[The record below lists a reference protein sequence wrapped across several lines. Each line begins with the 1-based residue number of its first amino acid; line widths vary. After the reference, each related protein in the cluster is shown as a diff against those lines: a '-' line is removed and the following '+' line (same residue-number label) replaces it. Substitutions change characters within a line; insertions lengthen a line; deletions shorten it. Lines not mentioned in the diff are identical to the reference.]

1 MHLTKQVIV
10 ATAAAAA
17 AMTLMAGAANASAID
32 SPWGHGSPVVAVT
45 HVTNDGTVPGYGG
58 SWASDSITRTATVSG
73 GTAVA
78 PSYCGDTTGSCYS
91 YTAQVLDLGSFTATS
106 GALTP
111 NQVTPGKTIKSAVW
125 GYVSGYAPFSFYATG
140 TPDASLVPKTYEN
153 GPYLTDWP
161 ELFFPYGTT
170 KFVGVTGLPFSFV
183 YGALTPCGLQI
194 WNESSS
200 NDYGNLA
207 TDGNIAGCS

>member
-1 MHLTKQVIV
+1 
-10 ATAAAAA
+10 
-17 AMTLMAGAANASAID
+17 MTLMAGAANASAID
-32 SPWGHGSPVVAVT
+32 SQGDHGPPVIAVT
-45 HVTNDGTVPGYGG
+45 QVTNQGTVTGYGG
-58 SWASDSITRTATVSG
+58 NWASDSITRTATVSG

-78 PSYCGDTTGSCYS
+78 PSYCGHTTGPCYS

-111 NQVTPGKTIKSAVW
+111 NQVTPGKTIKSAVR
-125 GYVSGYAPFSFYATG
+125 GYLSGYAPFSFYATG
-140 TPDASLVPKTYEN
+140 TPEASLVPRTYDN
-153 GPYLTDWP
+153 APYLTDWP

-170 KFVGVTGLPFSFV
+170 FAGVTGLPFSFV

-207 TDGNIAGCS
+207 TDGNIVGCS